1 MSTKEVLPEGIDF
14 TKFLGQWVLIY
25 DNTVIANNKDL
36 VKLQKEIS
44 NCKRTPTIAKIP
56 VEDTLIF

>member
-1 MSTKEVLPEGIDF
+1 MSTKEVLSEGIDF
-14 TKFLGQWVLIY
+14 TKFLGQWVLIC

-36 VKLQKEIS
+36 TKLQKEIS
-44 NCKRTPTIAKIP
+44 SCKRTPTIAKIP